1 MSQNDNVIVLFAF
14 FQILNILILIGN
26 DGHKFIEKKGRM
38 FFIALPTL
46 VILSLIWRPL

>member
-1 MSQNDNVIVLFAF
+1 MKNNDVIILFIF
-14 FQILNILILIGN
+14 FQMLNIMILLGEDN
-26 DGHKFIEKKGRM
+26 HKFKEKKGRM